1 MGDIVFE
8 GIEKRYGALV
18 AVERLSA
25 RVEQGEFL
33 TILGP
38 SGSGKTTVLSMVA
51 GLTAPSAGRIRI
63 AGRDV
68 TDLPPQERRIG
79 LVFQSYALFP
89 HLDVFRNV
97 AFPLAVRGV
106 PREEVARKVA
116 AALARV
122 RLTGLEK
129 RRPAQL
135 SGGQQQRVALARALV
150 FEPDILLLDEPLGA
164 LDRKLREEVQ
174 VELKSL
180 QRELGITT
188 LLVTHDQE
196 EALSLSDRL
205 LVLNEGAVQQVGAPD
220 AVYRRPA
227 SRFVAE
233 FLGIANLLQGRLIR
247 GGLRLEGGEAVVACD
262 AAGRPEGAL
271 ATAVIRPEQIR
282 IAPGPLPGTLP
293 AQFRQAVYLGHLQRW
308 HLQTAQGLR
317 LVAQAGAATPPAPG
331 TLLHLAW
338 DPGDAW
344 LLPEPGLSAPDVPA
358 AQATLL
364 PA

>member
-1 MGDIVFE
+1 MGDIVFD

-51 GLTAPSAGRIRI
+51 GLTAPSAGRIHI

-106 PREEVARKVA
+106 PREEMSRRVA

-233 FLGIANLLQGRLIR
+233 FLGIANLLQGRLVR
-247 GGLRLEGGEAVVACD
+247 GGLRLEGSEAVVACD

-282 IAPGPLPGTLP
+282 IAAGPVPGSLP

-308 HLQTAQGLR
+308 HLETAQGLR
-317 LVAQAGAATPPAPG
+317 LIAQAGAAIPPQPG
-331 TLLHLAW
+331 EVLHLAW

-344 LLPEPGLSAPDVPA
+344 LLPEPGLAASAA
-358 AQATLL
+358 AATRAALL

>member
-1 MGDIVFE
+1 LGDIVFD
-8 GIEKRYGALV
+8 GIEKRYGGLV

-51 GLTAPSAGRIRI
+51 GLTAPSAGRIHI

-97 AFPLAVRGV
+97 AFPLAVRGT
-106 PREEVARKVA
+106 PRGEVARRVA

-129 RRPAQL
+129 RRPSQL

-174 VELKSL
+174 VELKAL

-205 LVLNEGAVQQVGAPD
+205 LVLSEGTVQQVGAPD

-227 SRFVAE
+227 NRFVAE
-233 FLGIANLLQGRLIR
+233 FLGIANLLQGRLTR
-247 GGLRLEGGEAVVACD
+247 GGLRLEGGDAVVACD
-262 AAGRPEGAL
+262 AAGRAEGAL
-271 ATAVIRPEQIR
+271 VTAVIRPEQIR
-282 IAPGPLPGTLP
+282 VSGAPAAGALP
-293 AQFRQAVYLGHLQRW
+293 AVFRQSVYLGHLQRW
-308 HLQTAQGLR
+308 HLETAQGAR
-317 LVAQAGAATPPAPG
+317 LVAQAGGGAAPRPG
-331 TLLHLAW
+331 EMLHLAW
-338 DPGDAW
+338 DPADAW
-344 LLPEPGLSAPDVPA
+344 LLPEPGGTAPA
-358 AQATLL
+358 AAPAALL